1 MKRDILIIITFFIF
15 NSICYSQENDN
26 SLDSITTKLDLLV
39 KDLSKNQ
46 TALADS
52 IQNIKIELN
61 DLKSDKEKELEYFSN
76 TWIPIL
82 TFLIALITIL
92 FGWSAINHNKKIRLY
107 ELVLDITKEYA
118 SEEMLN
124 GILLIRKWEQENKE
138 VEKNFA
144 EEFGKIRKSDYQKI
158 KALDIARRKI
168 AHYFGRIYL
177 LKKNGVIK
185 NKEIMKIISTGQIEI
200 LIDLIEPLEESI
212 DSNYN
217 KSIFNF
223 FANLRNELE
232 KKT

>member
-1 MKRDILIIITFFIF
+1 MKRDSLIIITFFIF
-15 NSICYSQENDN
+15 NSICYSQQNDN
-26 SLDSITTKLDLLV
+26 SLDSLTTKLDLLV
-39 KDLSKNQ
+39 KDLAKNQ

-61 DLKSDKEKELEYFSN
+61 YLKSDKKKELEYFSN

-92 FGWSAINHNKKIRLY
+92 FGWSVLNHNKKIRLY

-232 KKT
+232 NKT